1 MGKGAGLSFWR
12 SLSGYEVDFILNDE
26 IAIEVKASENVDDRD
41 MKGLRALK
49 EERLLKH
56 CIVVSREK
64 HIRKVGG
71 ITILP
76 WGDFI
81 TALWQNRLQDV

>member
-1 MGKGAGLSFWR
+1 M
-12 SLSGYEVDFILNDE
+12 VIDE

-49 EERLLKH
+49 EERLLKN

-76 WGDFI
+76 WCDFI
-81 TALWQNRLQDV
+81 TARNTACHRTPKKSLYFFDRVTG

>member
-1 MGKGAGLSFWR
+1 MLA
-12 SLSGYEVDFILNDE
+12 FIVNNRQPTWQ
-26 IAIEVKASENVDDRD
+26 I
-41 MKGLRALK
+41 K

-56 CIVVSREK
+56 CIVVSCEK

-81 TALWQNRLQDV
+81 TALWQNGLQEV